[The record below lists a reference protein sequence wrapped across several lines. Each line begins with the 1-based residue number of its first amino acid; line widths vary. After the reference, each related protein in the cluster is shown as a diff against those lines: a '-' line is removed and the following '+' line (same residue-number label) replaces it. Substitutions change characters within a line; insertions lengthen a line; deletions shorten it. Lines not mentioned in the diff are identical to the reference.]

1 MSNRQITIAIDA
13 MGGEN
18 SPYKNLKGS
27 EIFNNKYPTVK
38 LILFGNKNQILE
50 VLNSH
55 KIKLINFDIIHCGEN
70 VHDIDTPN
78 TILRSRKDSSIY
90 KGLSFVKESKDS
102 GFVSAGNTAAL
113 MILSRLI
120 LGMIKGVDRPAICSD
135 IPNSKNF
142 SLMLDLGA
150 NVTVNASNLFQFALM
165 GYSYFSIID
174 PNRNP
179 KIGIINIG
187 TENNKGFE
195 FLQEAADLISK
206 SFLKDYFI
214 GFVEPHKITTGQ
226 CDILLSDGY
235 TGNIILKTAE
245 GLSEF
250 ITSNLK
256 NVFLKSYKNKIAY
269 KILAKDL
276 KVFRDQI
283 NPEKYNGATL
293 IGLNSISVK
302 SHGSA
307 SPVAF
312 SYALKKCYNFIKN
325 DLNQKIISNFKSL

>member
-18 SPYKNLKGS
+18 SPLKILKGS
-27 EIFNNKYPTVK
+27 EIFSIFNKNVK
-38 LILFGNKNQILE
+38 LLFFGNSEKIQNTIE
-50 VLNSH
+50 INKLNLS
-55 KIKLINFDIIHCGEN
+55 NYDIVHCE
-70 VHDIDTPN
+70 DIVDDEDTPN

-90 KGLSFVKESKDS
+90 KGLKFVKDNPES
-102 GFVSAGNTAAL
+102 GFVSAGNTAAI

-120 LGMIKGVDRPAICSD
+120 LGMIPGIDRPAICSD
-135 IPNSKNF
+135 IPNKKSF

-150 NVTVNASNLFQFALM
+150 NVLVDASHLFQFALM

-174 PNRNP
+174 PKRIP

-187 TENNKGFE
+187 TENNKGLE
-195 FLQEAADLISK
+195 FLQEANELLSN
-206 SFLKDYFI
+206 SFLKNNFVGFI
-214 GFVEPHKITTGQ
+214 EPNNITLGD
-226 CDILLSDGY
+226 CDIILSDGY

-250 ITSNLK
+250 ITTNLRNIFK
-256 NVFLKSYKNKIAY
+256 KSYKNKIAFKLLENDF
-269 KILAKDL
+269 KIFKD
-276 KVFRDQI
+276 KI

-293 IGLNSISVK
+293 IGLNGISVK

-307 SPVAF
+307 SPYAF
-312 SYALKKCYNFIKN
+312 SYALKKCFNFIN
-325 DLNQKIISNFKSL
+325 NNLNQKIIQNFKNL